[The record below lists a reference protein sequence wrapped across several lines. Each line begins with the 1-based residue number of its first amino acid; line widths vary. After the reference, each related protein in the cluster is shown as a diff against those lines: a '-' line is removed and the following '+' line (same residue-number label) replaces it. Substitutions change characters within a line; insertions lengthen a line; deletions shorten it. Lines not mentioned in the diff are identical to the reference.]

1 MLQHSIAIGVIFN
14 QHDQVLIAK
23 RQHDKHLA
31 GYWEFPGGKLMPGES
46 FKTALRR
53 ELIEEVGITPH
64 TVTKFF
70 ATQYQYT
77 DRNLTFQCF
86 KVTNYSGDVHLNAHQ
101 SRRWVSLSELANVAF
116 PAANRAIIDALT
128 LPVHYVIADEYV
140 LGAKLFSS
148 VESQL
153 KSGARLIQHRAG
165 NIDESGYVAN
175 SHRLKYLCSEYGA
188 KYLANCPLDWLPRVK
203 PSGVHLNSHSLK
215 EVFEGNRQIYDFEL
229 YSAACHNEK
238 DISMANQLGLRCLLI
253 GPVNFTM
260 SHPDANK
267 IGWKGFNQL
276 CSCANVPVYA
286 LGGMCVNDYR
296 TAVMHGGQ
304 GIAAIRA
311 FMI

>member
-1 MLQHSIAIGVIFN
+1 MLQQSIAIGVIFN
-14 QHDQVLIAK
+14 QQDQVLIAK

-53 ELIEEVGITPH
+53 ELVEEVGINALTAI
-64 TVTKFF
+64 KFF
-70 ATQYQYT
+70 ATRYQYT

-86 KVTNYSGDVHLNAHQ
+86 KVTNYSGDVTLSSYQ
-101 SRRWVSLSELANVAF
+101 SRRWVSLNELAEVGF
-116 PAANRAIIDALT
+116 PAANHAIIDALT
-128 LPVHYVIADEYV
+128 LPMQYVIADENIM
-140 LGAKLFSS
+140 GAKLFSS

-165 NIDESGYVAN
+165 SIAESEYVAN
-175 SHRLKYLCSEYGA
+175 SHRLKYLCSQYGA
-188 KYLANCPLDWLPRVK
+188 KYLANCPLDWLSRVK

-215 EVFEGNRQIYDFEL
+215 EVFEGNQQIYDFEL
-229 YSAACHNEK
+229 YSAACHNEE

-260 SHPDANK
+260 SHPGGNK
-267 IGWKGFNQL
+267 LGWKRFNQL
-276 CSCANVPVYA
+276 CSYANVPVYA